1 MLSVSFSEAGLSTLS
16 LAKIGNPLRGE
27 PLLTSKKL
35 CHFAD
40 EEADL
45 LTTCFLKSFKSLEEH
60 RLDGDRGPD
69 SNPMHEYASSVFA
82 DPEQLLPAATEI
94 AKHLY
99 AKSHHP
105 NIKSGDLCTSL
116 IEGIIVG
123 GEAVQGLC
131 IIKSESKVPFLTIET
146 EGDDLTLHTQE
157 GIYPDKI
164 DKGCLIVNTKSDE
177 GFAVY
182 LFDRSGNTHFWNRDF
197 AGSVPVRDPD
207 YMTKRFAEVCVD
219 FASKGLPAD
228 TKEEKRMAVANK
240 ALTYLN
246 EAEEFS
252 VDEFEKSLEEPEMA
266 EKFSA
271 FKEHYEEETGNE
283 IDDAFTVSKSEAK
296 KAKRSLKGRLKLDTG
311 AELRFSSAF
320 IDQSDS
326 LLERGFDADKGMNFL
341 KVYFSEEVHS

>member
-27 PLLTSKKL
+27 PLLTSKNL

-45 LTTCFLKSFKSLEEH
+45 LTTCFLKSFKSLEQH

-69 SNPMHEYASSVFA
+69 SNPMFEYASAVFEK
-82 DPEQLLPAATEI
+82 PEELLGAGTEI

-105 NIKSGDLCTSL
+105 NIKSGDLCISL

-131 IIKSESKVPFLTIET
+131 IIKSESKVPFLQISEQ
-146 EGDDLTLHTQE
+146 EGDLTLTTQE

-164 DKGCLIVNTKSDE
+164 DKGCLIVNHKRDE
-177 GFAVY
+177 GYLVY
-182 LFDRSGNTHFWNRDF
+182 LFDKSGSTQFWARDF
-197 AGSVPVRDPD
+197 AGAVPVRDED
-207 YMTKRFAEVCVD
+207 YLTKRFGELCVD
-219 FASKGLPAD
+219 FAHKGMPAE
-228 TKEEKRMAVANK
+228 TKEERRMEVANK

-246 EAEEFS
+246 DSEEFKI
-252 VDEFEKSLEEPEMA
+252 DEFEQALEEPELI

-271 FKEHYEEETGNE
+271 YKEHFEDETGAE
-283 IDDAFTVSKSEAK
+283 LQDEFTVSKAEAK
-296 KAKRSLKGRLKLDTG
+296 KAKSKLKGKVKLDSG

-320 IDQSDS
+320 IDQSEN
-326 LLERGFDADKGMNFL
+326 LLERGFDEGKGMKFV
-341 KVYFSEEVHS
+341 KIYFGEEL